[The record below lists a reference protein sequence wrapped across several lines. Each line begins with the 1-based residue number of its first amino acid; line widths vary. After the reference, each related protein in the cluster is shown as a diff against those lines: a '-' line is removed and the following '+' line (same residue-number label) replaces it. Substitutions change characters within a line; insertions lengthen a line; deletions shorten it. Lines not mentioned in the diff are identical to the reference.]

1 MLTLIEKGQLVLQL
15 LPWILL
21 AITWMMIYIK
31 NEERRD
37 AQKENTNGK
46 RNY

>member
-1 MLTLIEKGQLVLQL
+1 MLTLIEKGQLLLQL
-15 LPWILL
+15 LPWVLL

-37 AQKENTNGK
+37 AQKEQSNGK
-46 RNY
+46 SNY

>member
-1 MLTLIEKGQLVLQL
+1 MLTLIEKGQVFLQM

-37 AQKENTNGK
+37 AQKEQANGK
-46 RNY
+46 GN

>member
-1 MLTLIEKGQLVLQL
+1 MLTLYEKGQLLLDL

-31 NEERRD
+31 NEERKD
-37 AQKENTNGK
+37 AQKEQTNGK